1 MVIRQKLTRQ
11 KRTTKKTKNL
21 PKLFA
26 TIQKIISICFLAII
40 SIVFI
45 MVICFNWIPHCSNK
59 NFILPNIMAFLISL
73 LIGGGIYFIF
83 KRITITEKAF
93 RITIVLTFIILFLLQ
108 LLILHFSYFK
118 TGWDAGL
125 VDSIANQAA
134 EEGAYTTAG
143 INGYLTNFTNNVFIV
158 SILTFIKSLPIV
170 GSRYFTI
177 LAINAFVV
185 NLAGLFTC
193 LTLKKLISRKAG
205 IISIIITTP
214 LLLLSP
220 WIIIPY
226 TDTFSIIF
234 PILVFYI
241 YISSSK
247 WWKYGLIFFFSLIGF
262 FIKPTTIIALVAIL
276 LIELFKYQ
284 PKKPKLNKDFWLSS
298 LAIAN
303 GVLFAFLIK
312 YISFSRINYQPI
324 KDVSQASYTYFMAMG
339 QNEET
344 CGQYSDTDYQELN
357 KGSNHEWQ
365 KFCNRILNR
374 SFTEHVEFFSRKLLA
389 NFDDGTFA
397 WNGEGTFYKE
407 IPERNNPISKF
418 ITSFYYNNGDN
429 YKVFEQLEQIIWLF
443 ILFGCVFVF
452 SKNPNKEKSALQL
465 SLIGLFLFVMLFEAR
480 ARYLLCF
487 APMFVVCAMLGYH
500 KLVNSIL
507 IYKDR
512 RIKKPQQ

>member
-1 MVIRQKLTRQ
+1 MATRINSTQQ
-11 KRTTKKTKNL
+11 KRTTNK
-21 PKLFA
+21 PKHFSV
-26 TIQKIISICFLAII
+26 IQRVISVCFLV
-40 SIVFI
+40 VFFVI
-45 MVICFNWIPHCSNK
+45 LITVICFNWPPHCSNK
-59 NFILPNIMAFLISL
+59 NFILPNIVALLISL
-73 LIGGGIYFIF
+73 LTGEIIYFIF
-83 KRITITEKAF
+83 KKISITKKAF
-93 RITIVLTFIILFLLQ
+93 RITIVAAFIILFILQ
-108 LLILHFSYFK
+108 LLVLYFSYFK

-125 VDSIANQAA
+125 VDSIADQAA
-134 EEGAYTTAG
+134 EEGTYTTAG

-158 SILTFIKSLPIV
+158 SILAFIKSLPIV
-170 GSRYFTI
+170 GGHYFTI
-177 LAINAFVV
+177 LAINALMV

-205 IISIIITTP
+205 IISIIVTTP
-214 LLLLSP
+214 LLFLSP
-220 WIIIPY
+220 WIIVPY

-241 YISSSK
+241 YISSNK
-247 WWKYGLIFFFSLIGF
+247 WWKYGLIFFFNLIGF
-262 FIKPTTIIALVAIL
+262 FIKPITIIALIAIL

-284 PKKPKLNKDFWLSS
+284 PRKPKLDKDFWLRS

-303 GVLFAFLIK
+303 GILFAFLIK
-312 YISFSRINYQPI
+312 YISFSYINYQPI
-324 KDVSQASYTYFMAMG
+324 KDVPQASYAYFMAMG

-344 CGQYSDTDYQELN
+344 CGQYSDIDYQELS
-357 KGSNHEWQ
+357 KGPNHEWQ
-365 KFCNRILNR
+365 KFCNRISNR
-374 SFTEHVEFFSRKLLA
+374 SFVEHIKFFSRKLLV

-397 WNGEGTFYKE
+397 WSGEGTFYKE
-407 IPERNNPISKF
+407 VPERNNPISKF
-418 ITSFYYNNGDN
+418 ITSFYYDNGDN
-429 YKVFEQLEQIIWLF
+429 YKIFEQLEQIIWLF

-452 SKNPNKEKSALQL
+452 GKKPKKEESTLQL

-487 APMFVVCAMLGYH
+487 APMFIVCAMLGYH